1 MRAELIALPG
11 LMSIYYQTEQDIFV
25 ITYKREKVTV
35 PDMFAA
41 IWMAGRKQGR
51 EFIPE
56 EVD

>member
-1 MRAELIALPG
+1 VRAELIALPG
-11 LMSIYYQTEQDIFV
+11 MMSIHYQTEQDIFM
-25 ITYKREKVTV
+25 ITYRREEVTV

-56 EVD
+56 QVD

>member
-1 MRAELIALPG
+1 VRAELIALPG
-11 LMSIYYQTEQDIFV
+11 MMSIQYQTEQDIFV